1 MKARIAAVVLAGIL
15 CATAPAWSDTIS
27 GHSRDFGV
35 VTSRDASEVDTHNAP
50 SVTSLIS
57 FFLSDI
63 GKFNFVE
70 LQPNHRIWNGW
81 GLGRQV
87 SDPHSPTTTSTPV
100 STPEPGTLPMLAL
113 GLMGL
118 LGSAL
123 IVSPS
128 RSRRV

>member
-1 MKARIAAVVLAGIL
+1 MKVRMAAIALTAVL

-35 VTSRDASEVDTHNAP
+35 VKDSGEVDMHHA
-50 SVTSLIS
+50 SSHSSLVS
-57 FFLSDI
+57 FFSSDSS
-63 GKFNFVE
+63 KFDFFLRE
-70 LQPNHRIWNGW
+70 PSHRIWDGW
-81 GLGRQV
+81 GSRHEV
-87 SDPHSPTTTSTPV
+87 TTTPVSTDPT

-118 LGSAL
+118 LGTAL